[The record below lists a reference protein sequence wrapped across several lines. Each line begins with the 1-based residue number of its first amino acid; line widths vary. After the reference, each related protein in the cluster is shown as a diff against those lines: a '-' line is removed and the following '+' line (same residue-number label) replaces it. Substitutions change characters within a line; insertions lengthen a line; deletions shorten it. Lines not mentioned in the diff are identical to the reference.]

1 MHNPQSLHMEY
12 MRACEYI
19 NEIKIKLTEATV
31 ERDTLRNV
39 LNRGAPVHQS
49 AQAIDPA
56 SNRPSRAS
64 HPHIKFWTRQEYEK
78 FLDTAEGQLFLSQAD
93 DSGIEPYLEEEDGQL
108 VSKERVE
115 EIHSILRSG
124 FAGLVNTKHAARTM
138 GFMDPSAHQYLH
150 SVVEEK
156 FPLFRCAK
164 NNWKLDR
171 LATKVYPA
179 WAKHHLN
186 NKLEWKTPEERKA
199 QAEKKRKPKEEAS
212 SESLK
217 PAKRQKMI
225 DAKRSEDI
233 LEVNE
238 PTGVRDV
245 VAIEQAGE
253 LTDDP
258 TPSEKTNELTGVR
271 DVAAIEQAA
280 KSINDSTPLQK
291 MNKPTG
297 VRDVVAIEQ
306 AGESTDDPTPS
317 EKTNEV
323 TGVRDVAAI
332 EQAAK
337 SINDSTPSEKTN
349 KPTGVRDVT
358 AIEQAGESTN
368 DPTPS
373 GIRDVAAIE
382 QAAKS
387 INNSTPSEKTN
398 KPTGVQDVAA
408 IEQAAK
414 SINNSTP
421 SEKTNKPTETTR
433 THLRV

>member
-39 LNRGAPVHQS
+39 LNRGAPVHQ
-49 AQAIDPA
+49 
-56 SNRPSRAS
+56 N
-64 HPHIKFWTRQEYEK
+64 
-78 FLDTAEGQLFLSQAD
+78 
-93 DSGIEPYLEEEDGQL
+93 
-108 VSKERVE
+108 
-115 EIHSILRSG
+115 
-124 FAGLVNTKHAARTM
+124 
-138 GFMDPSAHQYLH
+138 
-150 SVVEEK
+150 
-156 FPLFRCAK
+156 
-164 NNWKLDR
+164 
-171 LATKVYPA
+171 
-179 WAKHHLN
+179 
-186 NKLEWKTPEERKA
+186 
-199 QAEKKRKPKEEAS
+199 
-212 SESLK
+212 
-217 PAKRQKMI
+217 
-225 DAKRSEDI
+225 AKRSEDI
-233 LEVNE
+233 PEVNE

-253 LTDDP
+253 STDDP

-317 EKTNEV
+317 
-323 TGVRDVAAI
+323 GVRDVAAI

-358 AIEQAGESTN
+358 AIEQAGESTD

-373 GIRDVAAIE
+373 GVRDVVAIEQATKSINDSTPSEKTNEVTGVRDVAAIE

-398 KPTGVQDVAA
+398 KPTGVRDVAA

-421 SEKTNKPTETTR
+421 SEKTNEPTEEGNSDKPKKTMPALFNPLDALVDTAIR
-433 THLRV
+433 LDVSLPPITSPSVTLTVVPSAGTSGPSKAAAVAIKTVGKKIVKMRPGPTPNGRYAFIELVCTQMAQGVQRFNQRNNS